1 MQTLMNLKKVKSFI
15 CVSLLTMSVISTTP
29 VFASENPPA
38 DTSTEETTTE
48 SENPKT
54 IVPYCILEDPS

>member
-1 MQTLMNLKKVKSFI
+1 MNLKKVKSFI

-29 VFASENPPA
+29 VSASENPPA
-38 DTSTEETTTE
+38 NTSAEEITPE
-48 SENPKT
+48 SEDLEA

>member
-1 MQTLMNLKKVKSFI
+1 MNLKIVKSFI

-29 VFASENPPA
+29 VFASENPG
-38 DTSTEETTTE
+38 
-48 SENPKT
+48 T